1 MFKKILS
8 PLHPHDVAVI
18 SFAVF
23 LSLLNFI
30 FQASIPPWDLLIL
43 INVLVSL
50 GIIALAY
57 FDERGSGPFLRFVHL
72 WYLAPLI
79 FLAFKELYLMIF
91 PIHGRDYDGLLIA
104 ADRWLFGVDPTVWL
118 AQIAHPALTEVLQI
132 AYASFYFLFL
142 LAGYELYRRGDTSTY
157 LLLAFYVVY
166 GFFLSYIGY
175 LFLPAVGPRFTIH
188 NFDALNNEL
197 PGLVLTNVL
206 RDFVNLGESIPLDV
220 PHPIAFAQRDAFP
233 SGHAMMMIVLMY
245 FTARYQM
252 KTSIFILITGTLLII
267 GTVYLRYHYVIDL
280 IAGILFAILCI
291 WTAPVLYEWWQR
303 LRLKLR
309 S

>member
-8 PLHPHDVAVI
+8 PLHPHDVAVV

-23 LSLLNFI
+23 LSLLNLI
-30 FQASIPPWDLLIL
+30 FQASIPPWDVLIL
-43 INVLVSL
+43 VNGLVSL

-57 FDERGSGPFLRFVHL
+57 FDERRPGLFLRFVHL

-79 FLAFKELYLMIF
+79 FLTFKELYLMIS
-91 PIHGRDYDGLLIA
+91 PIHGRDYDDLLIA

-118 AQIAHPALTEVLQI
+118 AQFAHPALTEVLQI

-142 LAGYELYRRGDTSTY
+142 LAGYELYRKKDIPTY
-157 LLLAFYVVY
+157 TLFAFFVVY
-166 GFFLSYIGY
+166 GFYLSYIGY
-175 LFLPAVGPRFTIH
+175 LFFPAVGPRFTLH
-188 NFDALNNEL
+188 NFDTLNEEL
-197 PGLVLTNVL
+197 PGLLLTNVL

-233 SGHAMMMIVLMY
+233 SGHAMMMLVLMY

-252 KTSIFILITGTLLII
+252 KTSIFVFIMGTLLII
-267 GTVYLRYHYVIDL
+267 GTMYLRYHYLIDL

-291 WTAPVLYEWWQR
+291 WTAPMLYEQWQR

-309 S
+309 G